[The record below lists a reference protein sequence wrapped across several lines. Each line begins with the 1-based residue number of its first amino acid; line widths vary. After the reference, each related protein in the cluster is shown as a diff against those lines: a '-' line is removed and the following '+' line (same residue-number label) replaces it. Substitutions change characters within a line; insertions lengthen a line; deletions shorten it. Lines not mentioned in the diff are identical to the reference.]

1 MHAHRL
7 LAAGAVALVAA
18 LPGTVAAAVVTAPDS
33 SVRVNVGSPSSP
45 FSQNKQ
51 NEPGLAL
58 DANHPN
64 VLVAGSNDEID
75 LEACNAGDPATC
87 PFTPGVGLSGIYFSQ
102 DSGKTWT
109 QPTYQGWSARDC
121 LGPAACA
128 PHVGPIGTLPKYFEN
143 GLVSNGDPELAFGPK
158 RGTNGQFAWANG
170 SRLYYA
176 NIATNFA
183 ATRTDQAFKG
193 TGAIAVSRT
202 DNVQA
207 ASAGDPSAWMDP
219 VIVSKQS
226 SATFS
231 DKEQLWADN
240 AASSPFFGNV
250 YVCNVSFRG
259 NGQGAPE
266 PVMFHRSTDGGDT
279 WRTSQLSA
287 ATNNAQTGGRQGC
300 AVRTDSGGRV
310 YVVWSGFDQQLNSG
324 VFYQVTSDNGGATFT
339 RPRVITTIGG
349 IGQFDPVTGRST
361 IDGVAGSRT
370 DVFPSIDIANAAPT
384 GLVNGTAA
392 PNTIVLGWSDNSAGP
407 NQEKAFVRY
416 STNRGT
422 SYSPPVAVSTPG
434 DRANQPAVAI
444 APNGTAV
451 YMTYNAW
458 HEPWQ
463 TTTAARRPMEGV
475 VLRGLAGG
483 TLAEVNRGATGDARA
498 SSTNSLSAEFLG
510 DYNYA
515 VASNTYGAT
524 VWNDVRNATDCPA
537 VDAYRQSLAVG
548 TPIAK
553 PSPCQTSP
561 AAPSA
566 AFGNSDIFGWT
577 SAG

>member
-1 MHAHRL
+1 MRVHRFL
-7 LAAGAVALVAA
+7 TAGAVALVAA
-18 LPGTVAAAVVTAPDS
+18 LPGAVVVVAAPAPGADT
-33 SVRVNVGSPSSP
+33 SVRVNVGSPTNP

-58 DANHPN
+58 DASHPN

-75 LEACNAGDPATC
+75 MEACNAGNPATC
-87 PFTPGVGLSGIYFSQ
+87 PFTPGVGVSGIYFSK

-109 QPTYQGWSARDC
+109 QPTYKGWTARDC
-121 LGPAACA
+121 LGPEVCA
-128 PHVGPIGTLPKYFEN
+128 PHMGPIGTLPKYVEN

-158 RGTNGQFAWANG
+158 RGVDGRFAWGNG

-202 DNVQA
+202 DDVVGA
-207 ASAGDPSAWMDP
+207 AAGNKDAWLDP
-219 VIVSKQS
+219 VVVSKQS

-287 ATNNAQTGGRQGC
+287 ATDNAQTGGRQGC

-339 RPRVITTIGG
+339 RPQVITTVGG
-349 IGQFDPVTGRST
+349 IGQLDPVTGRST

-370 DVFPSIDIANAAPT
+370 DVFPSIDIANGAPT
-384 GLVNGTAA
+384 GTAA
-392 PNTIVLGWSDNSAGP
+392 PNTIVLGWSDNSAGLD
-407 NQEKAFVRY
+407 QEKAFVRY

-458 HEPWQ
+458 HKPWQ
-463 TTTAARRPMEGV
+463 TTTAAPRPMEGV
-475 VLRGLAGG
+475 VLRGPAGG
-483 TLAEVNRGATGDARA
+483 TLVEVNRGATGDART
-498 SSTNSLSAEFLG
+498 SSANSLTAEFLG

-524 VWNDVRNATDCPA
+524 VWNDVRNAADCPA

-553 PSPCQTSP
+553 PSPCQTP
-561 AAPSA
+561 PT
-566 AFGNSDIFGWT
+566 AFGNSDIYGWT
-577 SAG
+577 SAP

>member
-1 MHAHRL
+1 MRVHRL

-18 LPGTVAAAVVTAPDS
+18 LPGTVAAAATAPDS
-33 SVRVNVGSPSSP
+33 SVLVNVGSPTSP

-64 VLVAGSNDEID
+64 VLVAGSNDNID
-75 LEACNAGDPATC
+75 MEACNAGDPTTC
-87 PFTPGVGLSGIYFSQ
+87 PFTLGVGVSGVYFSS
-102 DSGKTWT
+102 DSGHTWT
-109 QPTYQGWSARDC
+109 QPTYQGWTARGC
-121 LGPAACA
+121 LGPADCA
-128 PHVGPIGTLPKYFEN
+128 PHVGEIGTLPKYFEN
-143 GLVSNGDPELAFGPK
+143 GLVSNGDPELAFGPR
-158 RGTNGQFAWANG
+158 RGTDGRFSWDNG
-170 SRLYYA
+170 SRLYYS

-183 ATRTDQAFKG
+183 GSRTDQAFKG
-193 TGAIAVSRT
+193 SGAIAVSRT
-202 DNVQA
+202 DDVQA
-207 ASAGDPSAWMDP
+207 ASNSDASAWMDP

-240 AASSPFFGNV
+240 AATSPFFGNV
-250 YVCNVSFRG
+250 YVCNVSFRS
-259 NGQGAPE
+259 NGLAGAPE
-266 PVMFHRSTDGGDT
+266 PVMFHRSSDAGDT
-279 WRTSQLSA
+279 WTTSQISA

-300 AVRTDSGGRV
+300 AIRTDSGGRV

-324 VFYQVTSDNGGATFT
+324 VFFQATSDNGGATFS

-349 IGQFDPVTGRST
+349 IGQLDPVQGRFT

-370 DVFPSIDIANAAPT
+370 DVFPSIDIANGAPT
-384 GLVNGTAA
+384 GAA
-392 PNTIVLGWSDNSAGP
+392 ALNTIVLGWSDNSAGL
-407 NQEKAFVRY
+407 NNEKAYVRY

-422 SYSPPVAVSTPG
+422 SYSPAVAVSTPG

-444 APNGTAV
+444 SPDGLTA

-458 HEPWQ
+458 HDPWQ
-463 TTTAARRPMEGV
+463 PTTTAARPMEGV
-475 VLRGLAGG
+475 VLSGPVGS
-483 TLAEVNRGATGDARA
+483 LAEVNRGATGDARA
-498 SSTNSLSAEFLG
+498 SSANSLTAEFLG

-515 VASNTYGAT
+515 VASSTFGVT

-537 VDAYRQSLAVG
+537 VDAYRQSLAAG

-553 PSPCQTSP
+553 PSPCQTP
-561 AAPSA
+561 T
-566 AFGNSDIFGWT
+566 AFGNSDIYGWT
-577 SAG
+577 SASATTP

>member
-1 MHAHRL
+1 MHVHRL
-7 LAAGAVALVAA
+7 LVAGAVALVAA
-18 LPGTVAAAVVTAPDS
+18 LPGTVAAAAPAPDS
-33 SVRVNVGSPSSP
+33 SVRVDVGSPVSP

-58 DANHPN
+58 DANHPSI
-64 VLVAGSNDEID
+64 LVAGSNDEID
-75 LEACNAGDPATC
+75 MEACNAGNPATC
-87 PFTPGVGLSGIYFSQ
+87 PFTPGVGVSGIYFSFN
-102 DSGKTWT
+102 SGHTWT
-109 QPTYQGWSARDC
+109 QPTYRGWTARGC
-121 LGPAACA
+121 TGTAVCA
-128 PHVGPIGTLPKYFEN
+128 PEVGDIGTLPKYYEN

-158 RGTNGQFAWANG
+158 RGTNGRFSWDNG

-183 ATRTDQAFKG
+183 STRTDEAFKG
-193 TGAIAVSRT
+193 SGAIAVSRT
-202 DNVQA
+202 DDVAGA
-207 ASAGDPSAWMDP
+207 AAGIKDAWMDP

-240 AASSPFFGNV
+240 AATSPFFGNV
-250 YVCNVSFRG
+250 YVCNVSFRS
-259 NGQGAPE
+259 NGLAGAPE
-266 PVMFHRSTDGGDT
+266 PVMFHRSSDGGDT
-279 WRTSQLSA
+279 WSTSQISA

-324 VFYQVTSDNGGATFT
+324 VFFQATSDNGGATFS

-349 IGQFDPVTGRST
+349 IGQLDPVTGRST

-370 DVFPSIDIANAAPT
+370 DVFPSIDIANGAPT
-384 GLVNGTAA
+384 GLAA
-392 PNTIVLGWSDNSAGP
+392 PNTIVLGWSDNSKGP
-407 NQEKAFVRY
+407 NKEMAYVRY

-422 SYSPPVAVSTPG
+422 SYSPPVAVSPLG

-444 APNGTAV
+444 SPNGTTV

-458 HEPWQ
+458 HDSWQ
-463 TTTAARRPMEGV
+463 TTTDLPRPMEGV
-475 VLRGLAGG
+475 VLSGSVGG
-483 TLAEVNRGATGDARA
+483 PLAEVNRGVSGDARA
-498 SSTNSLSAEFLG
+498 SSANSLTAEFLG

-515 VASNTYGAT
+515 VASDTYGAA

-537 VDAYRQSLAVG
+537 VDGYRQSLAAG

-553 PSPCQTSP
+553 PSPCQTLTS
-561 AAPSA
+561 
-566 AFGNSDIFGWT
+566 AFGNSDIYGWT
-577 SAG
+577 SAR